1 MSERRCAIAYASRFG
16 STQKL
21 AERLAASLTASGVA
35 TTTLEVSTK
44 APPPA
49 GPLIVLSAI
58 IWDRP
63 LPAMR
68 AWLADHHST
77 VQQNTLA
84 CGVVCGAAGV
94 RETGGLIYAK
104 HFANRLGKP
113 NVFQF
118 ALSGQIPDRAQMRRW
133 EWWALKA
140 FAGAM
145 RKPQLFDIRADERKA
160 TLLGATIAEK
170 LI

>member
-1 MSERRCAIAYASRFG
+1 MSERRCTIAYASRFG

-35 TTTLEVSTK
+35 TTTLDIATNAV
-44 APPPA
+44 PPDQ
-49 GPLIVLSAI
+49 PLLVLSAI

-68 AWLADHHST
+68 MWLADHHSAI
-77 VQQNTLA
+77 QQNTLA

-94 RETGGLIYAK
+94 RDTGGMIYAK
-104 HFANRLGKP
+104 NFAKRIGKP
-113 NVFQF
+113 DAFQF
-118 ALSGQIPDRAQMRRW
+118 ALSGQIPDRTQLRNW

-140 FAGAM
+140 FAGAT
-145 RKPQLFDIRADERKA
+145 RKPQLFDICADEDKA
-160 TLLGATIAEK
+160 ARLGATIAAK